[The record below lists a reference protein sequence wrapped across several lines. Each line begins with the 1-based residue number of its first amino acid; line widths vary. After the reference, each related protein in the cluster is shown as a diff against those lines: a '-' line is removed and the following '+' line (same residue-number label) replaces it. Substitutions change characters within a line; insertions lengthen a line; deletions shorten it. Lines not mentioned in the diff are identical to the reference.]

1 MSESMN
7 VQWYPGHMTKT
18 RRMMEA
24 ELKLVDAVCEIIDA
38 RIPISSRNPDV
49 DAICG
54 TKPRMVI
61 LNRIDMADPVR
72 TRAWADH
79 FKARGFSVIQT
90 DCKNRKGITDFSPA
104 LNRLLADK
112 RRRYA
117 EKGMAGKP
125 LKAMVVGIP
134 NVGKST
140 FINQVARRK
149 GAKAENRPGVTRGKQ
164 WVTVDQGL
172 LLLDTPGILW
182 PKFEDPEVGLRLAWT
197 GAIKDDILDL
207 ETLSARLM
215 AQLWQDYPQAV
226 RERYKLEPEEEAAEN
241 ADAISV
247 SPAALGFALLEQ
259 AARKRGFLLPGG
271 VLDVERMAKVLLEE
285 YRSCKLGRFT
295 LEKAETGSLSAG
307 HGIQLPRAVFQSGE
321 AVTKLERTI

>member
-1 MSESMN
+1 MTDSMN
-7 VQWYPGHMTKT
+7 IQWYPGHMTKT
-18 RRMMEA
+18 RRMMES
-24 ELKLVDAVCEIIDA
+24 ELKLVDAVCEILDA
-38 RIPISSRNPDV
+38 RIPISSRNPDI
-49 DAICG
+49 DRICG
-54 TKPRMVI
+54 DKPRMII

-72 TRAWADH
+72 TKLWADY
-79 FKARGFSVIQT
+79 FKARGCSVIQT
-90 DCKNRKGITDFSPA
+90 DCKTRRGISDFSPA
-104 LNRLLADK
+104 LNRLLAEK

-140 FINQVARRK
+140 FINQVAGRK

-197 GAIKDDILDL
+197 GAVKDDILDI
-207 ETLSARLM
+207 ETLAARLM
-215 AQLWQDYPQAV
+215 DQLWQDYPEALCT
-226 RERYKLEPEEEAAEN
+226 RYKLTEEAL
-241 ADAISV
+241 
-247 SPAALGFALLEQ
+247 PAGFRELG
-259 AARKRGFLLPGG
+259 AANRGFVLMELAAKKRGFLLPGSA
-271 VLDVERMAKVLLEE
+271 LDLERMASVLLEE

-295 LEKAETGSLSAG
+295 LEIPL
-307 HGIQLPRAVFQSGE
+307 
-321 AVTKLERTI
+321 

>member
-1 MSESMN
+1 MTDDLQI
-7 VQWYPGHMTKT
+7 QWYPGHMTKT
-18 RRMMEA
+18 RRMMES
-24 ELKLVDAVCEIIDA
+24 ELKLVDAVCEILDA
-38 RIPISSRNPDV
+38 RIPISSRNPDI

-54 TKPRMVI
+54 DKPRMVI
-61 LNRIDMADPVR
+61 LNRIDMADPAR
-72 TRAWADH
+72 TKAWAEH
-79 FKARGFSVIQT
+79 FKALGCSVIQT
-90 DCKNRKGITDFSPA
+90 DCKSRKGITDFSPA
-104 LNRLLADK
+104 LGRLLAEK

-140 FINQVARRK
+140 FINQVSGRK

-197 GAIKDDILDL
+197 GAVKDDILDT
-207 ETLSARLM
+207 ETLAARLM
-215 AQLWQDYPQAV
+215 ERLWQDYPQALKD
-226 RERYKLEPEEEAAEN
+226 RYKL
-241 ADAISV
+241 D
-247 SPAALGFALLEQ
+247 AALLPEDFGTLTPSARGFALMEQ
-259 AARKRGFLLPGG
+259 AAKKRGFLLPGAE
-271 VLDVERMAKVLLEE
+271 LDIERMANVLLEE

-295 LEKAETGSLSAG
+295 LETPE
-307 HGIQLPRAVFQSGE
+307 
-321 AVTKLERTI
+321 